1 MISAAGHPDGRF
13 TVVATGF
20 APETPRFDVFLSFG
34 RRLSGPILVPLVL
47 ERLNHRI
54 IFPCFGFLSSID
66 VCLPLSRA
74 ARVGHAQRV
83 GELAVSLH
91 TLETPFRRLFAE
103 TAIFPSD

>member
-20 APETPRFDVFLSFG
+20 APETPQFDVFCRLAAVFRVLSWC
-34 RRLSGPILVPLVL
+34 LVL
-47 ERLNHRI
+47 EGLNHRI